1 MSTAER
7 THQGLPRR
15 LPALPPLSPRT
26 RRVFRVARHWAVNLS
41 IAAVYF
47 WFAKAHF
54 LGWVNSGDLRGLGV
68 VLIETVVAVLILV
81 RRAPIETSGR
91 VVAWVAT
98 VAAILGPMLVRPSS
112 GGWAVGTYLQIVGA
126 AFALFSLLVIGRSFG
141 LVAAN
146 RGIVTAGPYGLV
158 RHPIYLG
165 YVVANIGYLL
175 ENPTGRNLAIL
186 FVATAA
192 QLVRISCEEEVLVH
206 DSAYAEYRERVRY
219 RLIPRVY

>member
-7 THQGLPRR
+7 TEHVVRR
-15 LPALPPLSPRT
+15 RVSSGSLSPGAQRWL
-26 RRVFRVARHWAVNLS
+26 RVARYWGINLA

-47 WFAKAHF
+47 WFARAHF
-54 LGWVNSGDLRGLGV
+54 LGWLNSGDLRGLGV

-81 RRAPIETSGR
+81 RRTPIETSGR

-98 VAAILGPMLVRPSS
+98 IVAILGPMLVRPST
-112 GGWAVGTYLQIVGA
+112 GGWLVGTYLQILGA
-126 AFALFSLLVIGRSFG
+126 AFALFSLFVIGRSFG

-165 YVVANIGYLL
+165 YVFANAGYLL
-175 ENPTGRNLAIL
+175 ENPTGRNVAIL
-186 FVATAA
+186 FAATAA
-192 QLVRISCEEEVLVH
+192 QLVRISCEEDVLTH

-219 RLIPRVY
+219 RLIPYVY

>member
-7 THQGLPRR
+7 AGRPVRR
-15 LPALPPLSPRT
+15 RMSTPVSLSPRSE
-26 RRVFRVARHWAVNLS
+26 RWLRVVRHWGVNLA

-47 WFAKAHF
+47 WFAKDHF
-54 LGWVNSGDLRGLGV
+54 LGWVNTGDLRGLGV
-68 VLIETVVAVLILV
+68 VLIETVVAVLVLV

-98 VAAILGPMLVRPSS
+98 LAAILGPMLVRPST
-112 GGWAVGTYLQIVGA
+112 GGWPVGTYVQIVGA
-126 AFALFSLLVIGRSFG
+126 GFALFSLFVIGRSFG

-165 YVVANIGYLL
+165 YVVANAGYLL
-175 ENPTGRNLAIL
+175 ENPTSRNVAIL
-186 FVATAA
+186 GVATAA
-192 QLVRISCEEEVLVH
+192 QLVRISCEEEVLIH
-206 DSAYAEYRERVRY
+206 DSAYAEYRKQVRY